1 MEGEI
6 IMRIDAYNQISQIYQ
21 TNKKQTVNKSNSV
34 YGSDKVE
41 ISQFGKDYQ
50 IAKQAVA
57 QAPDVRADKVA
68 EIKSQLDAGTYNVS
82 NDDFA
87 AKLAE
92 KYGTSLY

>member
-1 MEGEI
+1 
-6 IMRIDAYNQISQIYQ
+6 MRIDAYNQISQIYQ
-21 TNKKQTVNKSNSV
+21 TGNKSRVGNTNRV

-57 QAPDVRADKVA
+57 AAPDVRHDKVA
-68 EIKSQLDAGTYNVS
+68 DIKAKIEAGTYEVS
-82 NDDFA
+82 NNDLA

-92 KYGTSLY
+92 KYGTTLF

>member
-1 MEGEI
+1 
-6 IMRIDAYNQISQIYQ
+6 MRIDAYNQITQVYS
-21 TNKKQTVNKSNSV
+21 TPKKTQVGKATSV
-34 YGSDKVE
+34 YGSDKLE

-57 QAPDVRADKVA
+57 AASDVRTDKVA
-68 EIKSQLDAGTYNVS
+68 EVKSKIASGNYNVS

-92 KYGTSLY
+92 KYGTSLF